1 MKVSMDYVNDNTFKV
16 KNESNN
22 ELLIDMC
29 DPERKNHLSPME
41 LLLSAVTSCAAVEIV
56 SMIKKRKRNFKNIL
70 AEANGVRVDITP
82 RYFTSINIKYIIYM
96 CTCSI
101 GRF

>member
-29 DPERKNHLSPME
+29 DPEKKKS
-41 LLLSAVTSCAAVEIV
+41 SFSDGIIV
-56 SMIKKRKRNFKNIL
+56 VCR
-70 AEANGVRVDITP
+70 DIV
-82 RYFTSINIKYIIYM
+82 
-96 CTCSI
+96 CCS
-101 GRF
+101 